1 MRFSS
6 VDYTGALIG
15 SGREYGPAESLLG
28 MGARLLPSS
37 GGALTL
43 PMLFSLSPPSIVILE
58 LLNPSQKSVV
68 HDYEAPPDRALPFTP
83 LARQPR
89 RPDGTNRI
97 LAVLIITNGFARI
110 SEEMTH
116 VNSLGPADVGRVH
129 LRFLNP
135 DMTVV
140 DWQGKEHFLTLLT
153 KQTMGR
159 SQTNP
164 VY

>member
-1 MRFSS
+1 M
-6 VDYTGALIG
+6 
-15 SGREYGPAESLLG
+15 SLSD

-116 VNSLGPADVGRVH
+116 VDSLGPFDVRKLH
-129 LRFLNP
+129 FRFLNP
-135 DMTVV
+135 DMSVV
-140 DWQGKEHFLTLLT
+140 DWRGQNHFLTLLT
-153 KQTMGR
+153 RQTMGR
-159 SQTNP
+159 AQTNP
-164 VY
+164 QY